1 MSSKTVSS
9 LILFCILAIIGLIC
23 FTKTLHV
30 NDVQNLQVIQDLGGE
45 ISIRREGGWYVK
57 VCPRIWT
64 YPKACNYFFSNDD
77 KQSKDHDA
85 PTVRY
90 ANTGTG
96 TLNCQVLYRIDLA
109 DDETIIKLHEI
120 AQGDDQIIE
129 QRVLSTLT
137 TIAQSA
143 ASKINST
150 DAIKQYDKFYM
161 DIRKQFV
168 GNEEL
173 KKQGIFIEDFVLAGE
188 PGFDPK
194 TKELFLAQQTADLMK
209 QTAEAEKLKL
219 MSEKEKTIAQY
230 DKEQA
235 ENEGKAKALMAKE
248 VTDAERTKKL
258 AEIAAQQKV
267 EVEKLEKEQM
277 LVKASKE
284 LEVAEIAK
292 QTEQKQLEI
301 IKIKADQEIA
311 TAEAKKIAIEKS
323 GAITELQQAEIELQ
337 RQIAEYKWKAI
348 GTGIASVKLPSV
360 LTLGNGDGKIG
371 VNPLDNL
378 INTLTI
384 EKINTINAKSLAK

>member
-1 MSSKTVSS
+1 MSNKGIASLLFTIMLAVIGIICFVKTV
-9 LILFCILAIIGLIC
+9 IGIIC
-23 FTKTLHV
+23 VVKTLHV
-30 NDVQNLQVIQDLGGE
+30 NDVQNLQVIQ
-45 ISIRREGGWYVK
+45 SIDSDITVRREGGWYAMI
-57 VCPRIWT
+57 CTRIWE

-120 AQGDDQIIE
+120 AQGDDRIIE

-161 DIRKQFV
+161 DIRNQFV

-173 KKQGIFIEDFVLAGE
+173 KRQGIFIEDFVLAGE

-209 QTAEAEKLKL
+209 QTAEAEKIKL
-219 MSEKEKTIAQY
+219 VSEKERTIAQY
-230 DKEQA
+230 
-235 ENEGKAKALMAKE
+235 
-248 VTDAERTKKL
+248 
-258 AEIAAQQKV
+258 
-267 EVEKLEKEQM
+267 EKE
-277 LVKASKE
+277 
-284 LEVAEIAK
+284 
-292 QTEQKQLEI
+292 
-301 IKIKADQEIA
+301 
-311 TAEAKKIAIEKS
+311 
-323 GAITELQQAEIELQ
+323 
-337 RQIAEYKWKAI
+337 
-348 GTGIASVKLPSV
+348 
-360 LTLGNGDGKIG
+360 
-371 VNPLDNL
+371 
-378 INTLTI
+378 
-384 EKINTINAKSLAK
+384 

>member
-1 MSSKTVSS
+1 MSSKTISS
-9 LILFCILAIIGLIC
+9 LIAAGVLGAIGLVC
-23 FTKTLHV
+23 FVKTLHV
-30 NDVQNLQVIQDLGGE
+30 NDVQNLQVIQDLDGKV
-45 ISIRREGGWYVK
+45 SVRREGGWYVRI
-57 VCPRIWT
+57 CPRIWT

-77 KQSKDHDA
+77 QQSKDHDA

-96 TLNCQVLYRIDLA
+96 SLNCQVLYRIDMA
-109 DDETIIKLHEI
+109 DDDTIIKLHEI
-120 AQGDDQIIE
+120 AQGDDTIIE
-129 QRVLSTLT
+129 KRVLSTLT

-161 DIRKQFV
+161 DIRSQFV
-168 GNEEL
+168 GNEAL
-173 KKQGIFIEDFVLAGE
+173 KKQGIFVEDFVLAGE
-188 PGFDPK
+188 PGFDDK
-194 TKELFLAQQTADLMK
+194 TRELFLAQQTADLMK

-219 MSEKEKTIAQY
+219 ISEKEKTIAQY
-230 DKEQA
+230 EKETA
-235 ENEGKAKALMAKE
+235 ENEGKAKAQMAKE
-248 VTDAERTKKL
+248 ITDAERVKRL

-292 QTEQKQLEI
+292 QTEQKQLDI
-301 IKIKADQEIA
+301 IKIKADQQVA
-311 TAEAKKIAIEKS
+311 QAEAKRVAIEKS

-348 GTGIASVKLPSV
+348 GQGISSVKLPAV
-360 LTLGNGDGKIG
+360 LTLGNGDGKSG
-371 VNPLDNL
+371 SNPLDNL
-378 INTLTI
+378 INALTV
-384 EKINTINAKSLAK
+384 EKLGAIAPKSSAK